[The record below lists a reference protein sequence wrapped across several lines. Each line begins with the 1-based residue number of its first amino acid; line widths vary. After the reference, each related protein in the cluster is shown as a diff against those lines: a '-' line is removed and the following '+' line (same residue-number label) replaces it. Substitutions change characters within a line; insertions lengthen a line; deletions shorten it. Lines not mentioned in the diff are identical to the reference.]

1 MRKKPDY
8 WYKQSAVIPFRIL
21 DNRFEVLIVKT
32 RKNKNWIF
40 PKGIIENGYS
50 AKSSAEKEAVEEAG
64 VKGKILPKKI
74 GKYSYKKWGGKCT
87 VKVYGLEVDTILD
100 TYEEDFRERKWIDID
115 KAADYIFT
123 DKLLE
128 IFHELKNMIHID

>member
-40 PKGIIENGYS
+40 PKGIIEIGFS
-50 AKSSAEKEAVEEAG
+50 AKSSAEKEALEEAG
-64 VKGKILPKKI
+64 VKGNLLPKRI
-74 GKYSYKKWGGKCT
+74 GKYSYKKWGGKCS
-87 VKVYGLEVDTILD
+87 VKVYGLEVDSIFD
-100 TYEEDFRERKWIDID
+100 NYEEDFRDRKWVDIE
-115 KAADYIFT
+115 KTANYILNEE
-123 DKLLE
+123 LLE
-128 IFHELKNMIHID
+128 IIKELKKMKNND

>member
-40 PKGIIENGYS
+40 PKGIIEIGFS
-50 AKSSAEKEAVEEAG
+50 AKSSAEKEALEEAG
-64 VKGKILPKKI
+64 VKGNLLPKRI
-74 GKYSYKKWGGKCT
+74 GKYSYKKWGGKCS
-87 VKVYGLEVDTILD
+87 VKVYGLEVDSIFD
-100 TYEEDFRERKWIDID
+100 NYEEDFRDRKWVDIE
-115 KAADYIFT
+115 KTANYILNE
-123 DKLLE
+123 KLLE
-128 IFHELKNMIHID
+128 IIKELKKMKNND

>member
-40 PKGIIENGYS
+40 PKGIIEIGFS
-50 AKSSAEKEAVEEAG
+50 AKSSAEKEALEEAG
-64 VKGKILPKKI
+64 VKGNLLPKRI
-74 GKYSYKKWGGKCT
+74 GKYSYKKWGGKCS
-87 VKVYGLEVDTILD
+87 VKVYGLEVDSIFD
-100 TYEEDFRERKWIDID
+100 NYEEDFRERKWVDIE
-115 KAADYIFT
+115 KTANYILNEE
-123 DKLLE
+123 LLE
-128 IFHELKNMIHID
+128 IIKELKK